1 MAIHIRNKV
10 EIKKLRA
17 AGAIVAQTHKLLEE
31 HIQPGI
37 STQALD
43 EIAEKFIRSQG
54 AIPSFKGYGGF
65 PGTICASIND
75 EVVHGIPSVTRILQ
89 DGDIISLDIGA
100 CLDGYHGDAAR
111 THAVGKVDA
120 EAKRLIQVT
129 KESFFEGIRYAR
141 PGCHLHEIS
150 EAIQKH
156 VEKNGFSV
164 VRDLVGHGIGTELH
178 EEPQIPNYKPMG
190 RGPRLEVGMVFA
202 IEPMVNIGAYEVRV
216 LDDEWTVVTN
226 DGSRSSHYEHTLVI
240 TDTGY
245 ELLTDC

>member
-31 HIQPGI
+31 HIQSGI